1 MTNNS
6 NNSNNCSNLIF
17 LADHIERRKG
27 QEIESLLTND
37 RNILKIMTE
46 DIEQRIQFLG
56 LQYEQLD
63 LLSTIKKLT
72 QEFIATKPSPEQS
85 IEPLLGKLLKYDLS
99 ILSFSMH
106 HALVDCLEGLHRKEV
121 ELALPQIECISEDLF
136 NLQEKKLLI
145 TELQLSKV
153 EEIVKLHYLHYQDII
168 NQASENPHISRAQV
182 QEERDNLSNRKELIA
197 NAFAKQK
204 ALKKEALK
212 NHADNERK

>member
-1 MTNNS
+1 MSTS
-6 NNSNNCSNLIF
+6 SKPDQNCSNLIF

-27 QEIESLLTND
+27 QELESLLTND

-46 DIEQRIQFLG
+46 DIEQRIQFLS

-63 LLSTIKKLT
+63 LLATLKSLIN
-72 QEFIATKPSPEQS
+72 EFVETKPSPEQS
-85 IEPLLGKLLKYDLS
+85 IEPLLTNLLKHDLS

-106 HALVDCLEGLHRKEV
+106 HALVDCLEGLHRKQV
-121 ELALPQIECISEDLF
+121 VVALPHIECISEDLF

-168 NQASENPHISRAQV
+168 DQASDNPHITKDQV
-182 QEERDNLSNRKELIA
+182 QQELDNLNSRKEIIKIA
-197 NAFAKQK
+197 FEKQK
-204 ALKKEALK
+204 TLRKNILDKKS
-212 NHADNERK
+212 

>member
-6 NNSNNCSNLIF
+6 RDGNQCSNLIF
-17 LADHIERRKG
+17 LADHIERRKA

-63 LLSTIKKLT
+63 LLATIKRLT
-72 QEFIATKPSPEQS
+72 REYSATQPSPEQS
-85 IEPLLGKLLKYDLS
+85 IEPLLSQLLKYDLS

-106 HALVDCLEGLHRKEV
+106 HALVDCLEGLHRKETV
-121 ELALPQIECISEDLF
+121 VALPQIECISEDLF

-153 EEIVKLHYLHYQDII
+153 EEIVKLHYMHYQDII
-168 NQASENPHISRAQV
+168 SQAGENPHISQAQV
-182 QEERDNLSNRKELIA
+182 QQEMDNLCHRKDIIEA
-197 NAFAKQK
+197 AFIKQK
-204 ALKKEALK
+204 ALKKEALQNK
-212 NHADNERK
+212 GL